1 VSALHHC
8 GVFEETPSTLA
19 LLKTADLN
27 HQIRHQKIWVR
38 ASQRSGE
45 GGLVVSIEIVLIP
58 MMMFGLFLAA
68 LIIVFGQCAGNP
80 A

>member
-1 VSALHHC
+1 MTLDIGAVEDC
-8 GVFEETPSTLA
+8 G
-19 LLKTADLN
+19 LKSSN
-27 HQIRHQKIWVR
+27 WHQKISVR